1 MMMVGGRFHAPDGEE
16 THLVPCE
23 CDFHTAGSLSF
34 LSFQTSFSPH
44 ITNQSPR
51 NRCHGLTLRH
61 KMLTMAAGLL
71 GAVHTSVTRSPT

>member
-1 MMMVGGRFHAPDGEE
+1 MVMVGGRFHAPDGEE
-16 THLVPCE
+16 THLVPCV
-23 CDFHTAGSLSF
+23 SF
-34 LSFQTSFSPH
+34 VSFQTSFSPH
-44 ITNQSPR
+44 ITHQSPR